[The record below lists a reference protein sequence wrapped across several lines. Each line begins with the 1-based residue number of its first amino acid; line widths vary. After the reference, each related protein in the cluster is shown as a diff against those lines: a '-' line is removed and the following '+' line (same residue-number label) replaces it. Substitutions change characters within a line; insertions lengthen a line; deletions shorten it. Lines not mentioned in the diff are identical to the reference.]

1 MKRDRICY
9 EEDLLLYEESVKG
22 VSVDGGDMDRQERM
36 DELRARALT
45 CPGCPNLRTRHKVV
59 FGEGDVHAD
68 VMFVGQG
75 PGMVEEATGRPFVGP
90 AGELLDRALQ
100 EIGIPRERLWITNII
115 KCRAV
120 KQEKGRLVDRAPLA
134 GEIKACRPWLE
145 GELAIVQPSIVVCVG
160 TPAAHAL
167 IDKKFKLSEQHGQF
181 HQDPSGTRFLAVF
194 HPAYV
199 LRLRSVDP
207 EAHARTWGAL
217 SRDLQKV
224 ATAWREMK

>member
-1 MKRDRICY
+1 
-9 EEDLLLYEESVKG
+9 
-22 VSVDGGDMDRQERM
+22 MDRQEQM
-36 DELRARALT
+36 DELRARALA
-45 CPGCPNLRTRHKVV
+45 CPGCPNLHTRHKVV
-59 FGEGDVHAD
+59 FGEGDVSAR

-100 EIGIPRERLWITNII
+100 QVGFPRKRLWITNII

-167 IDKKFKLSEQHGQF
+167 IDKKLKLGEQHGQF
-181 HQDPSGTRFLAVF
+181 HQGASGVRCMAIF

-217 SRDLQKV
+217 LSDLHTV
-224 ATAWREMK
+224 ATAWRELA